1 MSEAMPHPTN
11 QRIAI
16 ATLGCKVNQFETAAM
31 AEQLRTAGWE
41 LVPFSAQADL
51 YLINSCTVTSRSDA
65 ETRRLIRR
73 ARRLNPAARV
83 VATGCYAQVQPA
95 VLAAMPEL
103 DQVLGNEEKQRIA
116 ELLIQGDN
124 QVTDLSTLKAAGPLR
139 LTSHLEHTRA
149 FLQVQNGCEN
159 GCSYCI
165 VPAARGPNRSASPDE
180 VIATVQRL
188 AANGY
193 QEVVLTGIHLGAYGL
208 DQQPASSLTCLVRQ
222 LEQQTAIP
230 RLRLG
235 SIEPNELTDE
245 LLECF
250 VSSNRLCPHLHIPL
264 QSGCDTV
271 LERMGRRYRA
281 DFYRS
286 VVERAAAAL
295 PDAFIAADLIVG
307 FPAESEAEFN
317 ATLRLVAELPLAD
330 LHVFPY
336 SRRPGTPAADL
347 PDQVP
352 PQIITRRAEQLRRL
366 AAEKRSAFQQRFIGQ
381 TLQVLGLR
389 HDPQH
394 GTLTGLSRNYL
405 ELRYP
410 GGAELLNREVT
421 IRVTGIEQGML
432 VGASIEKHVTQSY
445 KDRVQRR

>member
-1 MSEAMPHPTN
+1 MIKPMDDSHN
-11 QRIAI
+11 KRIAI

-31 AEQLRTAGWE
+31 AEQLRAAGWE

-51 YLINSCTVTSRSDA
+51 YLINSCTVTGRSDA
-65 ETRRLIRR
+65 ESRRLIRR

-83 VATGCYAQVQPA
+83 VATGCYAQVQPEA
-95 VLAAMPEL
+95 LAAMAEL
-103 DQVLGNEEKQRIA
+103 DQVLGNEEKQRIVEA
-116 ELLIQGDN
+116 IVQGTN
-124 QVTDLSTLKAAGPLR
+124 QVSDLSTLKAAGPLR

-165 VPAARGPNRSASPDE
+165 VPIARGPNRSVPTNE
-180 VIATVQRL
+180 VTATVQRL

-193 QEVVLTGIHLGAYGL
+193 QEVVLTGIHLGAFGL
-208 DQQPASSLTCLVRQ
+208 DQQPATSLTALVRQ

-245 LLECF
+245 LLDCF
-250 VSSNRLCPHLHIPL
+250 IVSDRLCPHLHIPL

-271 LERMGRRYRA
+271 LERMRRRYNA

-286 VVERAAAAL
+286 VIERAAAAL

-307 FPAESEAEFN
+307 FPAESEAEFE
-317 ATLRLVAELPLAD
+317 ATLRMVEELPLAD

-336 SRRPGTPAADL
+336 SRRPGTPAADM

-352 PQIITRRAEQLRRL
+352 PQVITRRAELVRQL
-366 AAEKRSAFQQRFIGQ
+366 AAEKRAAYQRRFIGQ
-381 TLQVLGLR
+381 TLQALGIR
-389 HDPQH
+389 HDPRQNRV
-394 GTLTGLSRNYL
+394 TGLSRNYL
-405 ELRYP
+405 ELHYP

-421 IRVTGIEQGML
+421 IRVTDIEKGVL
-432 VGASIEKHVTQSY
+432 VGNTAY
-445 KDRVQRR
+445 

>member
-1 MSEAMPHPTN
+1 MNNATHK
-11 QRIAI
+11 RIAI

-31 AEQLRTAGWE
+31 AEQLRADGWE
-41 LVPFSAQADL
+41 LVPFNSQADL

-65 ETRRLIRR
+65 ESRRLIRR

-83 VATGCYAQVQPA
+83 VATGCYAQVQPEA
-95 VLAAMPEL
+95 LAAMTEL
-103 DQVLGNEEKQRIA
+103 NQVLGNEEKQWIVEAIA
-116 ELLIQGDN
+116 RGTN
-124 QVTDLSTLKAAGPLR
+124 QITDLSTLSTAGPLR

-165 VPAARGPNRSASPDE
+165 VPAARGPNRSASADE
-180 VIATVQRL
+180 VITTVQRL

-208 DQQPASSLTCLVRQ
+208 DQQPTTSLTELVRQ
-222 LEQQTAIP
+222 LEQQTTIP

-245 LLECF
+245 LLDCF
-250 VSSNRLCPHLHIPL
+250 MASSRLCPHLHIPL
-264 QSGCDTV
+264 QSGCDSV
-271 LERMGRRYRA
+271 LERMRRRYTA

-307 FPAESEAEFN
+307 FPGETEAEFE
-317 ATLRLVAELPLAD
+317 ATYRLVEQLPLAN

-336 SRRPGTPAADL
+336 SRRPGTPAAEL

-352 PQIITRRAEQLRRL
+352 PQVITKRAERLRQL
-366 AAEKRSAFQQRFIGQ
+366 ATEKRTAFQQRFVGQ

-389 HDPQH
+389 HDLQQ
-394 GTLTGLSRNYL
+394 GMLTGLSRNYL

-410 GGAELLNREVT
+410 GGPELLNQEVT
-421 IRVTGIEQGML
+421 VRMIGIEQGML
-432 VGASIEKHVTQSY
+432 VGG
-445 KDRVQRR
+445 

>member
-1 MSEAMPHPTN
+1 MSKPMNNATHK
-11 QRIAI
+11 RIAI

-31 AEQLRTAGWE
+31 AEQLRADGWE
-41 LVPFSAQADL
+41 LVPFNSQADL

-65 ETRRLIRR
+65 ESRRLIRR

-83 VATGCYAQVQPA
+83 VATGCYAQVQPEA
-95 VLAAMPEL
+95 LAAMTEL
-103 DQVLGNEEKQRIA
+103 DQVLGNEEKLRIVEA
-116 ELLIQGDN
+116 LAQGDN
-124 QVTDLSTLKAAGPLR
+124 QVTDLSTLTTAGPLR
-139 LTSHLEHTRA
+139 ITSHLEHTRA

-165 VPAARGPNRSASPDE
+165 VPAARGPNRSASADE
-180 VIATVQRL
+180 VTATVQRL

-208 DQQPASSLTCLVRQ
+208 DQQPTTSLTELIRQ

-245 LLECF
+245 LLDCF
-250 VSSNRLCPHLHIPL
+250 MASSRLCPHLHIPL

-271 LERMGRRYRA
+271 LERMRRRYTA
-281 DFYRS
+281 DFYRR
-286 VVERAAAAL
+286 VVNRAAAAL

-307 FPAESEAEFN
+307 FPAESEVEFE
-317 ATLRLVAELPLAD
+317 ATYRLVEELPLAD

-336 SRRPGTPAADL
+336 SRRPGTPAADM

-352 PQIITRRAEQLRRL
+352 PQVITRRAELLRQL
-366 AAEKRSAFQQRFIGQ
+366 AAEKRAALQRRFVGQ
-381 TLQVLGLR
+381 TLQVLGMR
-389 HDPQH
+389 HDPRH
-394 GTLTGLSRNYL
+394 GMLTGLSRNYL
-405 ELRYP
+405 DVRYP
-410 GGAELLNREVT
+410 GGPELLNREVT
-421 IRVTGIEQGML
+421 IRVTDIEKGVL
-432 VGASIEKHVTQSY
+432 VGNSAY
-445 KDRVQRR
+445 

>member
-1 MSEAMPHPTN
+1 MTKPLTN
-11 QRIAI
+11 PAIKRIAI

-31 AEQLRTAGWE
+31 AEQLKAAGWQ
-41 LVPFSAQADL
+41 LVPFNTQADL
-51 YLINSCTVTSRSDA
+51 YLINSCTVTSRSDT
-65 ETRRLIRR
+65 ESRRLIRR

-83 VATGCYAQVQPA
+83 VATGCYAQVQPEA
-95 VLAAMPEL
+95 LAAMVEL
-103 DQVLGNEEKQRIA
+103 DQVLGNEEKQRIVEA
-116 ELLIQGDN
+116 LVQGDN
-124 QVTDLSTLKAAGPLR
+124 QVTDLSTLTAAGPLR
-139 LTSHLEHTRA
+139 ITSHLEHTRA

-165 VPAARGPNRSASPDE
+165 VPAARGPNRSASADE
-180 VIATVQRL
+180 VITTVQRL

-193 QEVVLTGIHLGAYGL
+193 QELVLTGIHLGAYGL
-208 DQQPASSLTCLVRQ
+208 DQQPTTSLTGLVRQ
-222 LEQQTAIP
+222 LEQMSTIP

-245 LLECF
+245 LLDCF
-250 VSSNRLCPHLHIPL
+250 VASSRLCPHLHIPL
-264 QSGCDTV
+264 QSGCDSV
-271 LERMGRRYRA
+271 LERMRRRYTA

-307 FPAESEAEFN
+307 FPGETEAEFE
-317 ATLRLVAELPLAD
+317 TTYRLVEQLPLAD

-336 SRRPGTPAADL
+336 SRRPGTPAAEL

-352 PQIITRRAEQLRRL
+352 PQVITRRAERLRQL
-366 AAEKRSAFQQRFIGQ
+366 ATEKRTAFQQRFVGQ

-389 HDPQH
+389 HDLQQ
-394 GTLTGLSRNYL
+394 GMLTGLSRNYL

-410 GGAELLNREVT
+410 GGPELLNQEVT
-421 IRVTGIEQGML
+421 VRVTGMKQGML
-432 VGASIEKHVTQSY
+432 AGGLISKNE
-445 KDRVQRR
+445 

>member
-1 MSEAMPHPTN
+1 MNNATHK
-11 QRIAI
+11 RIAI

-31 AEQLRTAGWE
+31 AEQLKAAGWQ
-41 LVPFSAQADL
+41 LVPFNTQADL

-65 ETRRLIRR
+65 ESRRLIRR

-83 VATGCYAQVQPA
+83 VATGCYAQVQPEA
-95 VLAAMPEL
+95 LAAMVEL
-103 DQVLGNEEKQRIA
+103 DQVLGNEEKQRIVEA
-116 ELLIQGDN
+116 LVQGDN
-124 QVTDLSTLKAAGPLR
+124 QVTDLSTLTAAGPLR
-139 LTSHLEHTRA
+139 ITSHLEHTRA

-165 VPAARGPNRSASPDE
+165 VPAARGPNRSASADE
-180 VIATVQRL
+180 VITTVQRL

-208 DQQPASSLTCLVRQ
+208 DQQPTTSLTELVRQ
-222 LEQQTAIP
+222 LEQLSTIP

-245 LLECF
+245 LLDCF
-250 VSSNRLCPHLHIPL
+250 VASSRLCPHLHIPL

-271 LERMGRRYRA
+271 LERMRRRYTA

-410 GGAELLNREVT
+410 GGPELLNREVT
-421 IRVTGIEQGML
+421 IRVTGMEQGML
-432 VGASIEKHVTQSY
+432 VGRLNSQ
-445 KDRVQRR
+445 QQ

>member
-1 MSEAMPHPTN
+1 MTKPLTN
-11 QRIAI
+11 LAIKRIAI

-31 AEQLRTAGWE
+31 AEQLKAAGWQ
-41 LVPFSAQADL
+41 LVPFNTQADL

-65 ETRRLIRR
+65 ESRRLIRR

-83 VATGCYAQVQPA
+83 VATGCYAQVQPEA
-95 VLAAMPEL
+95 LAAMVEL
-103 DQVLGNEEKQRIA
+103 DQVLGNEEKQRIVEA
-116 ELLIQGDN
+116 LVQGDN
-124 QVTDLSTLKAAGPLR
+124 QVTDLSTLTAAGPLR

-165 VPAARGPNRSASPDE
+165 VPAARGPNRSASADE
-180 VIATVQRL
+180 VTTTVQRL

-208 DQQPASSLTCLVRQ
+208 DQQPTSSLTELVRQ

-245 LLECF
+245 LLDCF
-250 VSSNRLCPHLHIPL
+250 VASSRLCPHLHIPL
-264 QSGCDTV
+264 QSGCDSV
-271 LERMGRRYRA
+271 LERMRRRYTA
-281 DFYRS
+281 DFYRR

-307 FPAESEAEFN
+307 FPGETEAEFE
-317 ATLRLVAELPLAD
+317 ATYRLVEQLPLAD
-330 LHVFPY
+330 LHVFPS
-336 SRRPGTPAADL
+336 SRRPGPPAAAM

-352 PQIITRRAEQLRRL
+352 PQVITRRAEQLRQL
-366 AAEKRSAFQQRFIGQ
+366 ATEKRTAFQQCFVGQ

-389 HDPQH
+389 HDLQQ
-394 GTLTGLSRNYL
+394 GMLTGLSRNYL

-410 GGAELLNREVT
+410 GGPELLNQEVT
-421 IRVTGIEQGML
+421 VRVTGMEQGML
-432 VGASIEKHVTQSY
+432 AGGLISKST
-445 KDRVQRR
+445 

>member
-1 MSEAMPHPTN
+1 MSKLMN
-11 QRIAI
+11 KRVAI

-31 AEQLRTAGWE
+31 AEQLRAAGWE
-41 LVPFSAQADL
+41 LVPFNAQADL

-65 ETRRLIRR
+65 ESRRLIRR

-83 VATGCYAQVQPA
+83 VATGCYAQVQPEA
-95 VLAAMPEL
+95 LAAMAEL
-103 DQVLGNEEKQRIA
+103 NQVLGNEEKQWIVEA
-116 ELLIQGDN
+116 LAQGDN
-124 QVTDLSTLKAAGPLR
+124 QVTDLSTLTTAGPLR

-165 VPAARGPNRSASPDE
+165 VPAARGPNRSASLDD
-180 VIATVQRL
+180 VTATVQQL
-188 AANGY
+188 ADNGY

-208 DQQPASSLTCLVRQ
+208 DQQPTSSLTELVRQ

-245 LLECF
+245 LLDCF
-250 VSSNRLCPHLHIPL
+250 VASSRLCPHLHIPL
-264 QSGCDTV
+264 QSGCDSV
-271 LERMGRRYRA
+271 LERMRRRYTA
-281 DFYRS
+281 DFYRR

-307 FPAESEAEFN
+307 FPGETEAEFE
-317 ATLRLVAELPLAD
+317 TTYRLVEQLPLAD

-336 SRRPGTPAADL
+336 SRRPGTPAAEL

-352 PQIITRRAEQLRRL
+352 PQGITRRAERLRQL
-366 AAEKRSAFQQRFIGQ
+366 ATEKRTAFQQRFVGQ

-389 HDPQH
+389 HDLQQ
-394 GTLTGLSRNYL
+394 GMLTGLSRNYL

-410 GGAELLNREVT
+410 GGPELLNREVT
-421 IRVTGIEQGML
+421 VRVIGIEQGML
-432 VGASIEKHVTQSY
+432 VGG
-445 KDRVQRR
+445 

>member
-1 MSEAMPHPTN
+1 MSESMTNPTHK
-11 QRIAI
+11 RIAI

-31 AEQLRTAGWE
+31 AEQLRAAGWE
-41 LVPFSAQADL
+41 LVPFNAQADL

-65 ETRRLIRR
+65 ESRRLIRR

-83 VATGCYAQVQPA
+83 VATGCYAQVQPEA
-95 VLAAMPEL
+95 LAAMVEL
-103 DQVLGNEEKQRIA
+103 DQVLGNQEKLGIVEYLA
-116 ELLIQGDN
+116 QGAN
-124 QVTDLSTLKAAGPLR
+124 QVTDLSTLTTVGPLR

-165 VPAARGPNRSASPDE
+165 VPAARGPNRSVQADE

-188 AANGY
+188 TANGY

-208 DQQPASSLTCLVRQ
+208 DQRPVTNLTSLVRQ
-222 LEQQTAIP
+222 LEQQTTIP

-245 LLECF
+245 LLDCF
-250 VSSNRLCPHLHIPL
+250 VASDQLCPHLHIPL

-271 LERMGRRYRA
+271 LERMRRRYTA

-286 VVERAAAAL
+286 LVERAATAL
-295 PDAFIAADLIVG
+295 PDACIAADLIVG
-307 FPAESEAEFN
+307 FPAESEAEFE
-317 ATLRLVAELPLAD
+317 ATLRLVEELPLAD

-336 SRRPGTPAADL
+336 SRRPGTPAAEL

-352 PQIITRRAEQLRRL
+352 PPIITRRAEQMRL
-366 AAEKRSAFQQRFIGQ
+366 VAAEKRAAFQQRFIGQ
-381 TLQVLGLR
+381 SLQVLGMR
-389 HDPQH
+389 HDPRH
-394 GTLTGLSRNYL
+394 NMLTGLSRNYL

-421 IRVTGIEQGML
+421 VRMTEIEQGIL
-432 VGASIEKHVTQSY
+432 VGRLYS
-445 KDRVQRR
+445 